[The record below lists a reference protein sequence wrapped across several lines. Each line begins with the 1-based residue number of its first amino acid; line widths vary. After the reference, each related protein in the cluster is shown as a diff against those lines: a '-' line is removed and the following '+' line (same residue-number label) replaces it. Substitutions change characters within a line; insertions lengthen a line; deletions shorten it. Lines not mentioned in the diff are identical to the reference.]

1 MMSENSI
8 EIPDAAD
15 REIKLQLDR
24 GCTVI
29 YVADTDKL
37 IGYIALSDTV
47 REESSR
53 MISEIKRLGITPVLL
68 TGDNEKA
75 AAAIASQLEISE
87 VKANCLPE
95 NKLEYINGYQSRIS
109 LYV

>member
-15 REIKLQLDR
+15 REIKLPLDR

-29 YVADTDKL
+29 YVADTD
-37 IGYIALSDTV
+37 IALSDTV